1 MYFVIVAIVMLA
13 SAFTQ
18 TLTGFGSALV
28 SMSILPSLLGI
39 SVASPLVALMAIT
52 LESILLIRLRGSF

>member
-1 MYFVIVAIVMLA
+1 MYFLLVAVVMLV

-28 SMSILPSLLGI
+28 SMSILPSVLGI
-39 SVASPLVALMAIT
+39 LSPRRW
-52 LESILLIRLRGSF
+52 SRSWPLRWNRSC